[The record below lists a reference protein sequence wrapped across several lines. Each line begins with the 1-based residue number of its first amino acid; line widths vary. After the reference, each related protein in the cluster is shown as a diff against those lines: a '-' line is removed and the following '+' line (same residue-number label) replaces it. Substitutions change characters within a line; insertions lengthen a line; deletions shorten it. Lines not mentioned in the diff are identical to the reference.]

1 MIIGIRS
8 GRIGTA
14 LLLPVLLAV
23 LSACGFHLRG
33 SYQLP
38 PQLSPLYIDKASMSY
53 SLYRELR
60 AAMLASGIELT
71 MDTAAAASEL
81 RITRESRS
89 RAVQSVD
96 SSGRARE
103 YDLKYE
109 LGFSLKAGE
118 KLIID
123 NGSLSLQRNLL
134 FDPESVLGVANEQES
149 LYQDMMRDGTGLI
162 LLRIQAATKKL

>member
-1 MIIGIRS
+1 MRS
-8 GRIGTA
+8 GRLGAVLI
-14 LLLPVLLAV
+14 LPIWLVV
-23 LSACGFHLRG
+23 LSACGFQLRG
-33 SYQLP
+33 NYQLP
-38 PQLSPLYIDKASMSY
+38 PHLSPLYIDKDSMS
-53 SLYRELR
+53 SPLYQELR
-60 AAMLASGIELT
+60 AAMKASGMELT
-71 MDTAAAASEL
+71 TDATQAASKL

-118 KLIID
+118 KAIID
-123 NGSLSLQRNLL
+123 DGSLALQRNLL